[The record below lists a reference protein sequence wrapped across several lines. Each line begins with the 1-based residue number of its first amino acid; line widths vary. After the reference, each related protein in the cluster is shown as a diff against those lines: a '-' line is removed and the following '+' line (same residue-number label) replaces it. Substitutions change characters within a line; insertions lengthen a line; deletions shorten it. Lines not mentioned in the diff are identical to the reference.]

1 MPRFE
6 WIARLCRQFSYG
18 LRALVGR
25 GSTDARDEV
34 NDYLE
39 RATAAHAARGLSP
52 NAARRAAQIEIGN
65 ATVVGERVRSYGWE
79 NAVWSLAAD
88 VRYSLRR
95 LRSTPG
101 FTIVAVVTLALGIG
115 ATTAIFSAV
124 NPVLFEPLPYPHAER
139 VLSISD
145 FGSGGVPLPVTFG
158 TYRELAARSHVFAA
172 IAPFRDWGPTIA
184 GDGEPERLTGQRVG
198 ATYFDALGVM
208 PALGRNFDSDDDRAN
223 GPRVAIIT
231 DALWRRRFG
240 GDRGVIGRVARLDD
254 DEYSII
260 GVMPAGFENVLSASA
275 EIWTPLQFRTVFG
288 PDDREWGHQLD
299 VVARL
304 RPGSTLEQAKREIAA
319 IARTPTAD
327 FPRVPWASLESG
339 MLVTSLRANL
349 SRAVRP
355 ALLAVL
361 GAVLLVLTIACVNVT
376 NLLLARGAQRRGEFA
391 MRTALGAER
400 GRLVRQLITESVVLA
415 LLGGAVGMLVAAVG
429 VRAIV
434 ILSPPELPRA
444 GSIHL
449 DAAVLAAGLIVTTVI
464 GVLVGVLPALHAGRQ
479 GLLAGLQESSRR
491 TAGGHHVTRRVLVV
505 VEVAL
510 ALVLLVSAGL
520 LLRSLERVLSVDVGF
535 DASHLLTMQVHVTG
549 HRYDQGNARARY
561 FVNALD
567 AVRAV
572 PGVTSAA
579 FTSQLPLS
587 GDYESYG
594 VRLERATS
602 GDDNGAALRYAV
614 TPDYFA
620 AMHIPLRR
628 GRLLDAHDVVGAPR
642 SVLLNESYA
651 RRLLGAEDPIGQR
664 LRFGSNE
671 GDWYTV
677 VGIVGDVKPAT
688 SLIGPADAVYVTPS
702 QWHWLDNLVS
712 LVVRTRGEPSL
723 LTSAV
728 RAAMWSVDKDQA
740 IVRIAT
746 MEQLAAREAAGRRF
760 ALILFE
766 VFGLVALVL
775 AAVGIYGVLAGSVVE
790 RTREI
795 GVRAAMGAAPS
806 DILRL
811 VLRQGMA
818 LTIVG
823 TVVGVCGAAVATR
836 ALPTLLFGVSRLDP
850 ATFAGVVA
858 LLLGVSALACWVPAW
873 RAARVDPAI
882 TLRAE

>member
-1 MPRFE
+1 M
-6 WIARLCRQFSYG
+6 S
-18 LRALVGR
+18 
-25 GSTDARDEV
+25 
-34 NDYLE
+34 
-39 RATAAHAARGLSP
+39 
-52 NAARRAAQIEIGN
+52 
-65 ATVVGERVRSYGWE
+65 
-79 NAVWSLAAD
+79 SLAC
-88 VRYSLRR
+88 
-95 LRSTPG
+95 
-101 FTIVAVVTLALGIG
+101 
-115 ATTAIFSAV
+115 
-124 NPVLFEPLPYPHAER
+124 
-139 VLSISD
+139 
-145 FGSGGVPLPVTFG
+145 
-158 TYRELAARSHVFAA
+158 
-172 IAPFRDWGPTIA
+172 
-184 GDGEPERLTGQRVG
+184 
-198 ATYFDALGVM
+198 
-208 PALGRNFDSDDDRAN
+208 
-223 GPRVAIIT
+223 
-231 DALWRRRFG
+231 
-240 GDRGVIGRVARLDD
+240 GRV
-254 DEYSII
+254 
-260 GVMPAGFENVLSASA
+260 
-275 EIWTPLQFRTVFG
+275 
-288 PDDREWGHQLD
+288 
-299 VVARL
+299 
-304 RPGSTLEQAKREIAA
+304 STLEQARREIAT

-491 TAGGHHVTRRVLVV
+491 TAGGHHVTRRALVV

-549 HRYDQGNARARY
+549 HRYDQDNVRARY
-561 FVNALD
+561 FVDALD

-628 GRLLDAHDVVGAPR
+628 GRLLDAHDVLGAPR

-651 RRLLGAEDPIGQR
+651 RRLFGAEDPIGQR

-688 SLIGPADAVYVTPS
+688 SLIGAAEAVYVTPS
-702 QWHWLDNLVS
+702 QWHWVDNLVS
-712 LVVRTRGEPSL
+712 LVVRTRGEPSP

-728 RAAMWSVDKDQA
+728 RTAMWSVDKDQA

-775 AAVGIYGVLAGSVVE
+775 ADVGIYGVLAGSVVE

-811 VLRQGMA
+811 VLRQGMT
-818 LTIVG
+818 LTIAGTLVG
-823 TVVGVCGAAVATR
+823 LCGAAVATR
-836 ALPTLLFGVSRLDP
+836 ALATLLFGVSRLDP
-850 ATFAGVVA
+850 ATFASVVV